1 IGYYSKGKRSTSVTL
16 EDQPGNPIGKGDLA
30 NRFDHVVLSTPF
42 QFMFHKGNVH
52 LLGALGP
59 YLSYAVGGEILYKC
73 VSGLGSN
80 EPKRR
85 KMIFG
90 TNGYS
95 RVDAGLTVL
104 FPVILKNR
112 WDCHLMMIR
121 D

>member
-1 IGYYSKGKRSTSVTL
+1 
-16 EDQPGNPIGKGDLA
+16 
-30 NRFDHVVLSTPF
+30 
-42 QFMFHKGNVH
+42 MFHKGNVH
-52 LLGALGP
+52 LLGGLGP
-59 YLSYAVGGEILYKC
+59 YLSYAAGGEILYKS

-104 FPVILKNR
+104 VSVILKNR
-112 WDCHLMMIR
+112 WILSFNHDQGLTNT
-121 D
+121 DEYS